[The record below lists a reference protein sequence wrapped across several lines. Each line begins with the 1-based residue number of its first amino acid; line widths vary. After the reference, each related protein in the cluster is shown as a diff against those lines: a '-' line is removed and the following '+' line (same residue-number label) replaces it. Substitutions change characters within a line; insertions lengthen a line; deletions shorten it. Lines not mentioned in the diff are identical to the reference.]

1 MDRNTCYSFGQFT
14 SSKLATRGAL
24 HWRILVS
31 VLAILGAAD
40 GLGQTT
46 YTWTGGG
53 GVGNQQWSKKNNW
66 SGVGAPA
73 DNTTNSFVFSGT
85 AREFTPDN
93 DRSNLSAASI
103 VFATSASA
111 NAQSYDLVGN
121 GLRLLGGVTNLSTR
135 GHTLSLDLVLAA
147 PAVQFSAMKGNLT
160 LAGEVSGKG
169 SLLKAGAAT
178 LVLSGD
184 NSFSGALNV
193 DSGVL
198 ELAARSGAA
207 AGSVSLV
214 AVYQGATLLLSGDDQ
229 VNDVAT
235 VTLSGG
241 TIRRGGGAG
250 DVFGD
255 LLVTAP
261 SLVDFGTGPPV
272 TLGFGTYTPDTLLSV
287 GNFLPG
293 NVLTFR
299 QDLSGSINNPSLFSF
314 DHGFATSWDGST
326 FVITAI
332 PEPSAF
338 IAAAAL
344 IVLMSWPSR
353 RLILRD
359 LKRLVGLRAPMRDR
373 LARHRDGA

>member
-1 MDRNTCYSFGQFT
+1 
-14 SSKLATRGAL
+14 L

-85 AREFTPDN
+85 AREFTPNN

-121 GLRLLGGVTNLSTR
+121 GLRLLGGVTNLSTL

-207 AGSVSLV
+207 AGSVSSV

-314 DHGFATSWDGST
+314 DHRNGRSGHSLWA
-326 FVITAI
+326 
-332 PEPSAF
+332 
-338 IAAAAL
+338 
-344 IVLMSWPSR
+344 
-353 RLILRD
+353 
-359 LKRLVGLRAPMRDR
+359 
-373 LARHRDGA
+373 

>member
-1 MDRNTCYSFGQFT
+1 MDRNTSYSVEKFT

-24 HWRILVS
+24 HGRILLS
-31 VLAILGAAD
+31 VLVILGAAD

-53 GVGNQQWSKKNNW
+53 GVGNQKWSKNNNW
-66 SGVGAPA
+66 SGVGAPG
-73 DNTTNSFVFSGT
+73 NNSTNSFVFSGS
-85 AREFTPDN
+85 AREFAPDN
-93 DRSNLSAASI
+93 DRNNLSAALI
-103 VFATSASA
+103 VFATNAST
-111 NAQSYDLVGN
+111 NTQSYDLVGN

-147 PAVQFSAMKGNLT
+147 PTVQFSATEGNLI
-160 LAGEVSGKG
+160 LAGEVSGEG

-178 LVLSGD
+178 LILSGS
-184 NSFSGALNV
+184 NSFSGALGV

-198 ELAARSGAA
+198 ELAALTGAA
-207 AGSVSLV
+207 AGSVSSV
-214 AVYQGATLLLSGDDQ
+214 AVSQGATLLLSRDDQ
-229 VNDVAT
+229 VNDAAT
-235 VTLSGG
+235 ITLSGG
-241 TIRRGGGAG
+241 TIRRGGAAG
-250 DVFGD
+250 EVCGD

-261 SLVDFGTGPPV
+261 SLVDFGTGAPS
-272 TLGFGTYTPDTLLSV
+272 TLGFGTYTPETLLSV

-293 NVLTFR
+293 NILTFR

-338 IAAAAL
+338 ITAAAL
-344 IVLMSWPSR
+344 IVLMSRPSR

-359 LKRLVGLRAPMRDR
+359 LKRIVGLRAPMRDR
-373 LARHRDGA
+373 LARRRE